1 MTPDETVMVDEVTAK
16 VLRKLDELGA
26 RFAEAT
32 GQPKPKEFEEVADY
46 IRSISRALLI
56 ATNDAARFAA
66 NIAGDKR

>member
-16 VLRKLDELGA
+16 ILRKLTDL
-26 RFAEAT
+26 RTHFAEAT
-32 GQPKPKEFEEVADY
+32 GKPEPKEFEEVADY

-66 NIAGDKR
+66 EAKGDKR

>member
-32 GQPKPKEFEEVADY
+32 GSPNRKSSRRSPIT

>member
-32 GQPKPKEFEEVADY
+32 GSPNRKSSR
-46 IRSISRALLI
+46 RSPITFGQSR
-56 ATNDAARFAA
+56 
-66 NIAGDKR
+66 GPC